1 MKYGIGFMI
10 ASIVA
15 CFSAAVAANNLAP
28 DELIRAVSTDVIA
41 IVKADKDIQA
51 GNAKKA
57 ADLVDKKVAPHFDFV
72 RMTRLALGRDWR
84 QASPVQQKVLAGEFQ
99 TLLVRTYSKA
109 LTEYKNQTVD
119 VKPVA
124 LKAED
129 TDAKVRSEIK
139 QPGEKAIQ
147 LDYYLQKSDSG
158 WKVYDIEV
166 AGVSLVTNYRE
177 SFATEVRN
185 SGIDGLIKV
194 LQTKNKSAETVAVKK

>member
-1 MKYGIGFMI
+1 MKYGIAFMI

-15 CFSAAVAANNLAP
+15 CFSAAVVANNLAP